1 MMKALDTNVLVR
13 FLVKD
18 DERQSEIVYRT
29 FKKAET
35 DKNTFFVPLLVVLE
49 TLWVLDSVYKIAR
62 NGILDSINEVL
73 LMPILKFEA
82 QETIQR
88 FIFLARENKI
98 DLSDILI
105 ACSARLAGCESVLT
119 FDKKASKFEYF
130 ELIDPN

>member
-1 MMKALDTNVLVR
+1 MKALDTNVLVR

-18 DERQSEIVYRT
+18 DERQSEVVYRA
-29 FKKAET
+29 FKQAET

-49 TLWVLDSVYKIAR
+49 TLWVLDSVYNIAR

-82 QETIQR
+82 QATIQR
-88 FIFLARENKI
+88 FILLARENKI
-98 DLSDILI
+98 DLSDMLI
-105 ACSARLAGCESVLT
+105 ACSAKLSGCKSVLT
-119 FDKKASKFEYF
+119 FDKKASRFEDF

>member
-1 MMKALDTNVLVR
+1 MKALDTNVLVR
-13 FLVKD
+13 FLLKD
-18 DERQSEIVYRT
+18 DERQSEIVYRA
-29 FKKAET
+29 FKQAET

-49 TLWVLDSVYKIAR
+49 TLWVLDSVYNIAR

-82 QETIQR
+82 QATIQR

-105 ACSARLAGCESVLT
+105 ACSAKLAGCKSVLT
-119 FDKKASKFEYF
+119 FDKKASRFEHF

>member
-1 MMKALDTNVLVR
+1 MKALDTNVLVR

-18 DERQSEIVYRT
+18 DERQSEIVYRA
-29 FKKAET
+29 FKQAET

-49 TLWVLDSVYKIAR
+49 TLWVLDSVYNIAR

-82 QETIQR
+82 QATIQR

-105 ACSARLAGCESVLT
+105 ACSAKLAGCISVLT
-119 FDKKASKFEYF
+119 FDKKASRFEHF

>member
-1 MMKALDTNVLVR
+1 MKALDTNVLVR

-18 DERQSEIVYRT
+18 DERQSEIVYRA
-29 FKKAET
+29 FKQAET

-49 TLWVLDSVYKIAR
+49 TLWVLDSVYNIAR

-82 QETIQR
+82 QTTIQR

-105 ACSARLAGCESVLT
+105 ACSAKLAGCKSVLT
-119 FDKKASKFEYF
+119 FDKKASRFEHF

>member
-1 MMKALDTNVLVR
+1 MKALDTNVLVI

-18 DERQSEIVYRT
+18 DERQSGIVYRA
-29 FKKAET
+29 FKQAET

-49 TLWVLDSVYKIAR
+49 TLWVLDSVYNIAR
-62 NGILDSINEVL
+62 NCILDSINEVL

-82 QETIQR
+82 QATIQC
-88 FIFLARENKI
+88 FIYLARETKI

-105 ACSARLAGCESVLT
+105 ACSAKLAGCNSVLT
-119 FDKKASKFEYF
+119 FDKKASRFEHF